1 MCVTLAICRSGVL
14 NDHCSTNDHELS
26 LDKCQ
31 HCDPV
36 CPPITFTPPPNL
48 GTSSQV
54 QGVTPATQNVDHN
67 RTRPEA
73 KGLTAAALLRDS
85 GLENARLSPTQLSGE
100 GSPHSLSTTK
110 APKIMLSGASPGAD
124 RPANIFHESRET
136 PGGCHEHSCNLLM
149 LPGLLGP
156 QSAPA
161 TLASALSRGAQP
173 SSLKP
178 AVFPQD
184 FRSPA

>member
-100 GSPHSLSTTK
+100 GSPHSHSTTK

-161 TLASALSRGAQP
+161 TLASAPSLGAQ
-173 SSLKP
+173 SSCLKP